1 MKMFRLI
8 CLLLALVLSLG
19 ALVACKKDE
28 KSPETTDPQDT
39 TPTQEGNSDGQEEV
53 VINYKDYLPEAT
65 FDYADFNVLV
75 LDTRLD
81 QYEVEEAADTFGEA
95 IVLRNQYLE
104 DRYQVV
110 FGFETAAKG
119 DEFHSKCSSAIMS
132 GKSPYD
138 VVLAS
143 YYFGLETAG
152 YFRNLNDFDAFKFEN
167 PYWIGMW
174 NENATVNDILYSAA
188 GYSSLDVVNLVEV
201 VFCNDYIAKQCNLGD
216 LGSVVKAG
224 DWTLEKMLEYMEVA
238 TVENGDGT
246 QDFSDQ
252 YGLAYNLWSGRALLY
267 CAGMRL
273 TEYKDGEISFNVT
286 SEENYNIFSKVES
299 FLLNNNYCYYG
310 GGSGPVD
317 GPESDINLFLNSRS
331 LFNLNRLEFAPQ
343 VADVFKQYSVYPF
356 PKYDSSQKE
365 YMSTVLGHLVMG
377 IMKNAANPEMSAT
390 VMEAMNIL
398 TYEDVRPIYYEDMMK
413 LRYSSDA
420 ETAEMLDLITE
431 SVSVEFA
438 FINSTAFESIANY
451 PFDLIDPHHPNHN
464 AFGGYYSFMGKFE
477 AKLDGYLANFLTFY
491 SDQYA

>member
-1 MKMFRLI
+1 MKKFRLI
-8 CLLLALVLSLG
+8 CLLLALMLSLG
-19 ALVACKKDE
+19 ALAACKTDE
-28 KSPETTDPQDT
+28 KSPETTATDPQDT
-39 TPTQEGNSDGQEEV
+39 TPTQNSGGPEEV

-75 LDTRLD
+75 LDSHLD
-81 QYEVEEAADTFGEA
+81 KYEVEEAEDTFSEA
-95 IVLRNQYLE
+95 LLLRNQYLE
-104 DRYQVV
+104 ERYQVV
-110 FGFETAAKG
+110 FSFVKAAGG
-119 DEFHSKCSSAIMS
+119 DEFHNKCSSALMA
-132 GKSPYD
+132 GTSPYD
-138 VVLAS
+138 VVLTD
-143 YYFGLETAG
+143 YYYGLETAG
-152 YFRNLNDFDAFKFEN
+152 YFRNLNDFDVFKFEN

-188 GYSSLDVVNLVEV
+188 GYSSLDVINLVEV
-201 VFCNDYIAKQCNLGD
+201 VFCNDYIVKQSNLGD

-246 QDFSDQ
+246 RDFRDQ
-252 YGLAYNLWSGRALLY
+252 YGLSYNLWSGRALLY

-286 SEENYNIFSKVES
+286 SEENYNVFSKVES
-299 FLLNNNYCYYG
+299 FLLKNNYCYYG

-343 VADVFKQYSVYPF
+343 VADVFKEYSVYPF
-356 PKYDSSQKE
+356 PKYDNSQKE

-377 IMKNAANPEMSAT
+377 IMRNAANPEMSAT

-438 FINSTAFESIANY
+438 FINSSAFASIANY
-451 PFDLIDPHHPNHN
+451 PFDLIDPHNQN
-464 AFGGYYSFMGKFE
+464 VTGGYYSFMGQFE
-477 AKLDGYLANFLTFY
+477 TKLDGYLANFLTFY